1 MFKLALSAGHG
12 RYTAGKRCPAFLD
25 PNETREWVLNSR
37 ICEKIEALLSGY
49 EVSVLR
55 LDDREGKRDVPLRER
70 TDAANRLGADLY
82 LSIHHNAGI
91 AGGNGGGIV
100 AYVYPSVD
108 ETTLIYQREFY
119 EKTIEK
125 TGLSGNRATP
135 LAQKDLWELRKSSM
149 PAVLLECGFMDSATD
164 INYILSESFADGI
177 ASACAEVIIAR
188 VGKKPS
194 APAPACFKKY
204 EGDTVSIVMA
214 LKSVGADSSY
224 AHRRKIAAANNIE
237 NYTGTAE
244 QNLHMLSLLKKGAL
258 IKP

>member
-100 AYVYPSVD
+100 AYVYPSVF
-108 ETTLIYQREFY
+108 T
-119 EKTIEK
+119 
-125 TGLSGNRATP
+125 NCPATVTYR
-135 LAQKDLWELRKSSM
+135 D
-149 PAVLLECGFMDSATD
+149 
-164 INYILSESFADGI
+164 
-177 ASACAEVIIAR
+177 
-188 VGKKPS
+188 
-194 APAPACFKKY
+194 
-204 EGDTVSIVMA
+204 
-214 LKSVGADSSY
+214 
-224 AHRRKIAAANNIE
+224 
-237 NYTGTAE
+237 
-244 QNLHMLSLLKKGAL
+244 
-258 IKP
+258 